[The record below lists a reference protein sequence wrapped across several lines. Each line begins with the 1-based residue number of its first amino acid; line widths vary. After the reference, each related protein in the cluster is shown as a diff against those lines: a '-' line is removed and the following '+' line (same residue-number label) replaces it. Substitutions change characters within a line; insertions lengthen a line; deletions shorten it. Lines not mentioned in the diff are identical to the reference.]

1 MKVNAH
7 IGNAC
12 IVKLCIVLTAKYCN
26 RLVDI
31 LLQSQFCIHLIKEN
45 DLSFS
50 ALPIGSSEAL
60 GYSGKMVW

>member
-1 MKVNAH
+1 MKVDAH

-50 ALPIGSSEAL
+50 ALPIGSSEVL